1 MRTLILATVLT
12 LPAILTGCGGTN
24 YGVFATSTNLGIDAD
39 AKTGTVTLGYGRT
52 EGFVGPGYPK
62 NGTAPSVFGFI
73 ESDQS
78 VFTPAVKQ
86 LYATGSAADL
96 VTAVEDPP
104 PPKPMPTDGTPK
116 TMAFG
121 TTTSIALRVSFTGGA
136 PVPDSLSFG
145 YKRSEASV
153 IPVHPGEDGKPSRY
167 VPTLAAIKMNSAA
180 DQGFNKTGLG
190 VRQFFATG
198 DAARNLAATPSIRN
212 LIREEAKR
220 AIGPGEREGQAVATT
235 ISQTIACIQRQP
247 GALATD
253 AARAR
258 WKRTVAAMVSAGI
271 IREADRARYEG
282 TASTEDIAVRLNG
295 KLATAAEAEKFQT
308 ALGDGGK
315 DCEA

>member
-1 MRTLILATVLT
+1 MRTLILAAILT
-12 LPAILTGCGGTN
+12 LPAVLTGCGGTN

-39 AKTGTVTLGYGRT
+39 AKTGKIVLGYDRT

-62 NGTAPSVFGFI
+62 SGSAPSVFGFI

-104 PPKPMPTDGTPK
+104 PLEPSKTEGTPK

-153 IPVHPGEDGKPSRY
+153 IPVHTGEDGKEPRY

-180 DQGFNKTGLG
+180 DQGFAGTGLG

-198 DAARNLAATPSIRN
+198 DAARNLAATPAIRN
-212 LIREEAKR
+212 LMQEEAKR
-220 AIGPGEREGQAVATT
+220 TIGPGEREGRAVATT
-235 ISQTIACIQRQP
+235 ISQTVACIQRQP
-247 GALATD
+247 GPLATD

-258 WKRTVAAMVSAGI
+258 WKRTVAALVSAGT
-271 IREADRARYEG
+271 IRESDRARYEG
-282 TASTEDIAVRLNG
+282 SASTEAIALRLNG
-295 KLATAAEAEKFQT
+295 KLGTVAEAEKFQT
-308 ALGDGGK
+308 ALGDGAK
-315 DCEA
+315 DCDA